1 MKNILL
7 TLLLFILFSCK
18 STGDKTD
25 CEVLHVDLVE
35 RPVPTEELFSK
46 ISVIPLETND
56 SSFLVRPVKVII
68 KDNGYYIVDE
78 GVPAVFSFDEEGHLL
93 HKIGKKGQG
102 PGEYREIYDAVIK
115 EKENAV
121 YMLSPFGS
129 LYVYSLDGKFIKEIK
144 LPTRS
149 NYQLIEELD
158 SKYFVTWT
166 LPASE
171 PFYNYEHKVYFSN
184 PYQNEVYEV
193 RTDSLR
199 VAYRWDFGKDN
210 LDLKEYGFTLLEDQK
225 VEEYK
230 LMLQYLRD
238 STVPYLLRHQF
249 QNKKYYYTM
258 LTFGLR
264 HRINL
269 FYRKDDGK
277 SFFFEK
283 TAEGVLL
290 HPLALNED
298 CLTCIVFNEDFPNYE
313 KVLPPEEYK
322 KLEERLEDDNPCLI
336 KFYFK

>member
-1 MKNILL
+1 
-7 TLLLFILFSCK
+7 
-18 STGDKTD
+18 
-25 CEVLHVDLVE
+25 
-35 RPVPTEELFSK
+35 
-46 ISVIPLETND
+46 
-56 SSFLVRPVKVII
+56 
-68 KDNGYYIVDE
+68 
-78 GVPAVFSFDEEGHLL
+78 
-93 HKIGKKGQG
+93 
-102 PGEYREIYDAVIK
+102 
-115 EKENAV
+115 

-144 LPTRS
+144 LPTRA
-149 NYQLIEELD
+149 NYQLIEELE

-171 PFYNYEHKVYFSN
+171 NDNCISVISKESSKNVKEFWHVPPVLTTLNSKPFYNYEHKIYFSN

-210 LDLKEYGFTLLEDQK
+210 LDLKEYGFTLLEDKK

-238 STVPYLLRHQF
+238 STVPYFLCDQY
-249 QNKKYYYTM
+249 QNDKFYYIM
-258 LTFGLR
+258 LVFGLK
-264 HRINL
+264 HSKNL
-269 FYRKDDGK
+269 FYRKEDGK

-283 TAEGVLL
+283 TTEGI
-290 HPLALNED
+290 HFEPLAFNED
-298 CLTCIVFNEDFPNYE
+298 FLTCIVFNEDFPNYE